1 MPVGTGALACSEC
14 CSDLYY
20 KNLKA
25 KGDVDAVLLFQI
37 ENFAISKV
45 KTYIEGELE
54 LGLGVQGT
62 YHAGLTATEH
72 KQVLATYWY
81 GPYHF
86 HFAGIPT
93 MLEVVTVNE
102 VGFDVM
108 ATVDFDVDLEVQGT
122 YGPQV
127 GFKYVK
133 GEGFKPMAG
142 GAMRLRISARAHMI
156 ITV

>member
-1 MPVGTGALACSEC
+1 MGAKTRVLLACILVGGPRSFMPVGPTPTGALACSEC
-14 CSDLYY
+14 CNDLSF

-25 KGDVDAVLLFQI
+25 KGDVEAVLLFQI
-37 ENFAISKV
+37 ENFAISKI

-62 YHAGLTATEH
+62 YHAGTEHAATEH
-72 KQVLATYWY
+72 KKVLATYWY

-86 HFAGIPT
+86 DFAGIPT

-108 ATVDFDVDLEVQGT
+108 ATVDFDVDLNVN
-122 YGPQV
+122 
-127 GFKYVK
+127 
-133 GEGFKPMAG
+133 
-142 GAMRLRISARAHMI
+142 IN
-156 ITV
+156 